1 MSSHEKKLYDIEA
14 RLAGTLKRVRPP
26 SGLIQRMRDRVRL
39 VEPRL
44 LAARLSDWRF
54 YFLTVGGVISGL
66 LVIITVARA
75 LFHLTGR
82 RDG

>member
-1 MSSHEKKLYDIEA
+1 MTSHDDSLYDLEA
-14 RLAGTLKRVRPP
+14 HLAGTLKRVRPP
-26 SGLIQRMRDRVRL
+26 SGLTQRMRDRVRL
-39 VEPRL
+39 AEPRL

-66 LVIITVARA
+66 LLIVTVARA

-82 RDG
+82 RGG

>member
-1 MSSHEKKLYDIEA
+1 MRLHKESLNDIEA
-14 RLAGTLKRVRPP
+14 QLAGTLKRVRPP
-26 SGLIQRMRDRVRL
+26 SGLTQRLRDRVHIP
-39 VEPRL
+39 EPRL

-66 LVIITVARA
+66 LLIVTVARA